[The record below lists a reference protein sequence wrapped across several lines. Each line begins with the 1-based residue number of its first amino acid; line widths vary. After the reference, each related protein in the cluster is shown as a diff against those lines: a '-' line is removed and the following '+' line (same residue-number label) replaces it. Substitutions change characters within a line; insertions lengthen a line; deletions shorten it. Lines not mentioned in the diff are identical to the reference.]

1 MESVAGLPGAST
13 LISVNAVDYIII
25 ALCFVFV
32 LGIGFLA
39 RHEPA
44 GAGRSPHEAGLVG
57 RVGIARL

>member
-1 MESVAGLPGAST
+1 MGSVAGLPAAGP

-25 ALCFVFV
+25 ALYFVFV

-44 GAGRSPHEAGLVG
+44 GAGTG
-57 RVGIARL
+57 RV